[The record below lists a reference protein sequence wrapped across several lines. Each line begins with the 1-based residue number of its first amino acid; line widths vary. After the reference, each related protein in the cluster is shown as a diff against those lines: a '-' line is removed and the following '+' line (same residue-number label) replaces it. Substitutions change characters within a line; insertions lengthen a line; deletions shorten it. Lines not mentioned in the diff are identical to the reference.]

1 MKFLT
6 KEVKIALTA
15 IVAVVLLFIGINFLK
30 GVNIFKSS
38 NTYYVEF
45 HNINGLDVS
54 NAVYANGYPVGIV
67 RAIDYDYSRT
77 DKVVVTVELD
87 KKMRV
92 PRGTRA
98 ELESQL
104 MGGVSMNLVL
114 GPNPADL
121 LDRGSTIEGGPSRGM
136 MSKLEG
142 ALPEVLAMLPKLDSI
157 ITNLNRLTADPALS
171 EMLRNTAGFTASLN
185 RSAAELETLM
195 SSDIKPMLVNLD
207 QTAAHAE
214 KLMGGLAA
222 VDVEATMAG
231 LQRTLDNAAAV
242 TESLGN
248 TANSL
253 SGKLESRDNS
263 LGLLLNDRQLY
274 DGLNG
279 TVASADSLLTD
290 IKARPKRYVHFSVF
304 GKKDK

>member
-195 SSDIKPMLVNLD
+195 SSDIKPMLVHLD
-207 QTAAHAE
+207 HTAAHAE

>member
-1 MKFLT
+1 MRFLT

-30 GVNIFKSS
+30 GINIFKSS

-45 HNINGLDVS
+45 SNIDGLAVS

-92 PRGTRA
+92 PRGTHA
-98 ELESQL
+98 ELASQL
-104 MGGVSMNLVL
+104 MGGVNMSLVL
-114 GPNPADL
+114 GPNPADIL
-121 LDRGSTIEGGPSRGM
+121 EPGATLSGRPAEGM
-136 MSKLEG
+136 MTKLED
-142 ALPEVLAMLPKLDSI
+142 ALPEVLAMLPKIDSI
-157 ITNLNRLTADPALS
+157 MTNLSRLTADPAIA
-171 EMLRNTAGFTASLN
+171 EMLRNTAGLTASLS
-185 RSAAELETLM
+185 RSAAGLETLM
-195 SSDIKPMLVNLD
+195 SHEVKPMLASLGH
-207 QTAAHAE
+207 TAAHAE

-222 VDVEATMAG
+222 TDVEATMAS
-231 LQRTLDNAAAV
+231 LQQTLHNAEIVTDNLGRTAA
-242 TESLGN
+242 SLN
-248 TANSL
+248 
-253 SGKLESRDNS
+253 GKLESRDNS

>member
-1 MKFLT
+1 MRFLT

-30 GVNIFKSS
+30 GINIFKSS

-45 HNINGLDVS
+45 SDINGLDVS
-54 NAVYANGYPVGIV
+54 NSVYANGYPVGIV

-77 DKVVVTVELD
+77 DKVTVTVELD
-87 KKMRV
+87 KEMRV

-98 ELESQL
+98 ELASQL
-104 MGGVSMNLVL
+104 MGGVNMNLVL
-114 GPNPADL
+114 GPNPADIL
-121 LDRGSTIEGGPSRGM
+121 EPGATLSGGPAQGM

-142 ALPEVLAMLPKLDSI
+142 ALPDVLAMLPKLDSI
-157 ITNLNRLTADPALS
+157 MTNLNRLTADPALA
-171 EMLRNTAGFTASLN
+171 EMLSNTAGLTASLN
-185 RSAAELETLM
+185 RSAADLETLM
-195 SSDIKPMLVNLD
+195 KHDIKPMTASLAR
-207 QTAAHAE
+207 TAAHAE

-222 VDVEATMAG
+222 SDVEATMAS
-231 LQRTLDNAAAV
+231 LKQTLRNAETI
-242 TESLGN
+242 TESLN
-248 TANSL
+248 HTTTNL

-274 DGLNG
+274 DGING
-279 TVASADSLLTD
+279 TITSADSLLTD